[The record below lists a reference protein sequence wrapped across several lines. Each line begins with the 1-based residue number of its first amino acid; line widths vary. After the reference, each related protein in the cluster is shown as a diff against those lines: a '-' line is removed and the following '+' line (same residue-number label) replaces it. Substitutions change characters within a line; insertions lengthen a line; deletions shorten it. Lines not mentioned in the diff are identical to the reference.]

1 VKFLVRV
8 SQKCFSDVVVGT
20 GMVVE
25 RMLVGVI
32 VLGITGI
39 SGIAVDGILMTD
51 G

>member
-1 VKFLVRV
+1 VKFLV
-8 SQKCFSDVVVGT
+8 SSHKYCSAGVVGM
-20 GMVVE
+20 GVVVE

-39 SGIAVDGILMTD
+39 SGIAVDGIVMTD